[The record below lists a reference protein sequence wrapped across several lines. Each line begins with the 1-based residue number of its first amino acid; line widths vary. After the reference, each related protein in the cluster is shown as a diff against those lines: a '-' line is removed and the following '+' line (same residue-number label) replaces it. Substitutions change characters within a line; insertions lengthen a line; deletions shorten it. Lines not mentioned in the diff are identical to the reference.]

1 LDEQEIEALFNR
13 VAKSASEKQ
22 EDVRNVFFTLIRTTL
37 KYRDHLSDSNGIT
50 LTVEDVQTVL
60 EWLVSA
66 LNTGRVPVTENKI
79 RLDLLK
85 LWIDELKII

>member
-1 LDEQEIEALFNR
+1 MEEQDIEALFHR
-13 VAKSASEKQ
+13 VAESASEKQ
-22 EDVRNVFFTLIRTTL
+22 EEVRKVFFTLIKTTL
-37 KYRDHLSDSNGIT
+37 KYRDHLLDSNDIT
-50 LTVEDVQTVL
+50 LTVEDVQTAL

-66 LNTGRVPVTENKI
+66 LNTGRLPVTENKI